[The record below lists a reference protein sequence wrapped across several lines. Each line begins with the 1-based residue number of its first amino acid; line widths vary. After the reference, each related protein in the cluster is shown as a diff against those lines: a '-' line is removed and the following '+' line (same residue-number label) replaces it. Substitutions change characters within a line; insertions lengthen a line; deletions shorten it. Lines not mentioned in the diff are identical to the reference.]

1 MPPSPKNP
9 LRPSRSL
16 RETQSPKILIRTRQ
30 PTSLW
35 HIDKM
40 SLQELRQLPS
50 TEKIKII
57 EALWDD
63 LLATEDDIPVPSWHE
78 AELRKTEADYQSGRI
93 NSIAWED
100 AKKSLRDR
108 FE

>member
-1 MPPSPKNP
+1 
-9 LRPSRSL
+9 
-16 RETQSPKILIRTRQ
+16 
-30 PTSLW
+30 
-35 HIDKM
+35 M
-40 SLQELRQLPS
+40 SLLELRQLPNV
-50 TEKIKII
+50 EKIKII
-57 EALWDD
+57 ETLWED
-63 LLATEDDIPVPSWHE
+63 LLTNEDNIPVPGWHE